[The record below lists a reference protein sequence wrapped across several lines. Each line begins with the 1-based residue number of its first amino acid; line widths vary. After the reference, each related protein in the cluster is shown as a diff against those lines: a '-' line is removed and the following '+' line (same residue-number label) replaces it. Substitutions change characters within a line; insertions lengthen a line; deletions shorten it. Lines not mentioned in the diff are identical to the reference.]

1 MSIRRVIAHF
11 KKFMESYQILNLI
24 LAGGLALVPALFW
37 GYIFYQKQPENKMTT
52 LVLFIAGTF
61 SVAPLLLYK
70 YLWQFFPWINA
81 FVYTNTFNDNLV
93 GFGNLTLVPLDV
105 IATFMIVGVIEEIA
119 KFSAVRLVHHKKVCS
134 ITDCIEYFIIV
145 ALGFA
150 FAENVIYFH
159 NIMSVRGVDNIFLPF
174 IFRSL
179 FSTFAH
185 VMFSGIFGYYYG
197 LATLSDKVLA
207 EPFNQGKWQITR
219 SIIKFFHLDRFKTFH
234 DEKIAQGLFTAVVLH
249 AFFNIFLE
257 MNWTFLIVPY
267 LTIGFIV
274 LSYMFDNRR
283 VDKEYCSIEK

>member
-1 MSIRRVIAHF
+1 MAGV
-11 KKFMESYQILNLI
+11 
-24 LAGGLALVPALFW
+24 LAIIPAIFW
-37 GYIFYQKQPENKMTT
+37 GVVFYQKQPESKRTT
-52 LVLFIAGTF
+52 IILFLAGTV

-93 GFGNLTLVPLDV
+93 GFANLSLVPLDV
-105 IATFMIVGVIEEIA
+105 LATFMIVGAIEEIA
-119 KFSAVRLVHHKKVCS
+119 KFSAVRMIHRKRICS

-150 FAENVIYFH
+150 FAENIIYFY
-159 NIMSVRGVDNIFLPF
+159 NIMSVRGVDGIFLPF
-174 IFRSL
+174 VFRSL

-197 LATLSDKVLA
+197 LATFPNQVMS
-207 EPFNQGKWQITR
+207 ESYNQGKWQFIR
-219 SIIKFFHLDRFKTFH
+219 SLIKFFRLDRLKAFH
-234 DEKIAQGLFTAVVLH
+234 DEKIIQGLLIAVVLH

-283 VDKEYCSIEK
+283 VDKDYCTIEK